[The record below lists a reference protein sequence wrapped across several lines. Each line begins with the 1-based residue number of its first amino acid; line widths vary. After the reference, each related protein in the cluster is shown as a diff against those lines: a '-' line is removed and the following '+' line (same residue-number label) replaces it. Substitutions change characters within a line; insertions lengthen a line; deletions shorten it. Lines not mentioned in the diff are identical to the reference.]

1 MRKKK
6 LQCSVP
12 TLLLTGVLCLTL
24 AACGA
29 KQSSDML
36 ASDTDSAVS
45 AALPV
50 KAMNAKRV
58 DENPYMAKSDANIH
72 HDGYNTDST
81 DEVLPL
87 GIYPEINVSY
97 EKTNANAS
105 PAIYFDSY
113 GHAVVPL
120 LGGIAIR
127 DLNAEETKTLGYF
140 SPKQHDGGGYV
151 IQSSYTFLDSEN
163 RIVCPTSNNHVLML
177 RATDE
182 AGNVLPEFEKVL
194 DIDIKAAAEAAL
206 GKELT
211 QNLLSVVFDYDG
223 NLWFATGG
231 FRIYPQR
238 QQQGVLGYI
247 AHSAIEAILNGEQ
260 ADLSKAVFIYGLAL
274 GEGAENGIAASK
286 DGAVILTNQNCY
298 LLRANNGVE
307 VVWCTPYESVGAK
320 VSGEGDKTTGGGLAW
335 GGGCSPSLTPDL
347 VMFTDNADPV
357 KLLAL
362 DMKTGEIVAM
372 PVLDDLPEGYQVA
385 VENSAIVY
393 DDSEGTVST
402 IVCNWFG
409 AGSAGLAD
417 PDSDSSIQSYANIYD
432 TNWLTKGNCMIA
444 PGVERVDTV
453 KTDSGYEMKSI
464 WSRNDLSDTSILKL
478 STATGYIYGY
488 VQDLESGM
496 WQYIIL
502 DFATGETVFT
512 MDVSNKYGYNNMA
525 IGMYAGNSG
534 NALYC
539 PTGYL
544 ELLCLQ
550 DRFVYLPE
558 MPYRKV
564 DLDKS
569 ARNVLTQEQFEQDG
583 GNGTVAS
590 WRNTVT
596 VENVHPNTT
605 VSFRMNNLS
614 GSAADLKLYAYGADG
629 KLAEV
634 GKELWSITD
643 ETGASVDTLS
653 DGTLYELR
661 VSVADGGAFD
671 LSEAEKEIKISV
683 VLCGKTQ
690 GRLRCQKRRSLPQP
704 VKIPQN
710 HFHEYRQKVTV
721 TTLFQTASHPD
732 FQLLAQT
739 AHVRFHR

>member
-1 MRKKK
+1 MKKRNIIHSA
-6 LQCSVP
+6 LS
-12 TLLLTGVLCLTL
+12 LSLTAALCLSM
-24 AACGA
+24 AACGGTQPPA
-29 KQSSDML
+29 DSSA
-36 ASDTDSAVS
+36 ASAAPAQPAAVQPAAEEPTS
-45 AALPV
+45 TALPV
-50 KAMNAKRV
+50 KALHPKQV

-81 DEVLPL
+81 DEILPL

-140 SPKQHDGGGYV
+140 SPKKHDGGGYV

-231 FRIYPQR
+231 FRIYPER
-238 QQQGVLGYI
+238 EQQGVLGYI

-260 ADLSKAVFIYGLAL
+260 ADLSKAVFVYGLAL

-307 VVWCTPYESVGAK
+307 AVWCTPYESVGAK

-335 GGGCSPSLTPDL
+335 GGGCSPTLTPNL
-347 VMFTDNADPV
+347 VLFTDNQDPV
-357 KLLAL
+357 NLLAL
-362 DMKTGEIVAM
+362 DMKTGEVVAST

-393 DDSEGTVST
+393 DDGEGTVST

-409 AGSAGLAD
+409 AGNAGLAD
-417 PDSDSSIQSYANIYD
+417 PNNDSSIQSYANIYD
-432 TNWLTKGNCMIA
+432 MNWLTKGNCMIA
-444 PGVERVDTV
+444 PGIERVDTV

-464 WSRNDLSDTSILKL
+464 WSRNDLSDTSIMKL

-544 ELLCLQ
+544 ELLRLQ
-550 DRFVYLPE
+550 DRFAYLPE
-558 MPYRKV
+558 MPYREV
-564 DLDKS
+564 NLDKA
-569 ARNVLTQEQFEQDG
+569 ARNVLTQEQFEQAG
-583 GNGTVAS
+583 GEGTVAS
-590 WRNTVT
+590 WRNTAT

-605 VSFRMNNLS
+605 IAFRMNDLS
-614 GSAADLKLYAYGADG
+614 GSTSALTLYAYGADG
-629 KLAEV
+629 KLAKVEPA
-634 GKELWSITD
+634 LWSITD
-643 ETGASVDTLS
+643 EDGKTVTELTA
-653 DGTLYELR
+653 GTLYELR
-661 VSVADGGAFD
+661 VTVADGGAFD

-683 VLCGKTQ
+683 VLAK
-690 GRLRCQKRRSLPQP
+690 
-704 VKIPQN
+704 
-710 HFHEYRQKVTV
+710 
-721 TTLFQTASHPD
+721 
-732 FQLLAQT
+732 
-739 AHVRFHR
+739 